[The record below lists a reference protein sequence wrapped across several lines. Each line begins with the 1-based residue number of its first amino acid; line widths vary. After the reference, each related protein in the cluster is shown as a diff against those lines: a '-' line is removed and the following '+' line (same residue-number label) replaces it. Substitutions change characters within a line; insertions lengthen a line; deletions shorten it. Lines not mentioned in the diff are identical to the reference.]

1 MYHQIRVTLT
11 NGQVITLNVK
21 RNAKLVEAIMY
32 QVREVIAKLRKS
44 ITKMVD
50 TYCWTK
56 AEYVV
61 NDRVEGVITAI

>member
-11 NGQVITLNVK
+11 NGQIVTLNVK
-21 RNAKLVEAIMY
+21 RNAKLVEALMY
-32 QVREVIAKLRKS
+32 QVREVIQKLRKS

-50 TYCWTK
+50 TYCWST
-56 AEYVV
+56 AEYLV